1 MDSTLPHLKDSREHL
16 MDTRSDPKHHRE
28 IPIWHLKNLK
38 ARLPFAAL
46 FSRTS
51 RPVSVKPSASDKPSG
66 HAPVIARPTKHE
78 ELPTHASDPWE
89 LHPAIHRHGPNLCRY
104 SAELTK
110 PLTM

>member
-1 MDSTLPHLKDSREHL
+1 
-16 MDTRSDPKHHRE
+16 MDTSIDPKHRRE
-28 IPIWHLKNLK
+28 IPIWRLKNLK

-51 RPVSVKPSASDKPSG
+51 RPVSVKPRASARAGKPSG
-66 HAPVIARPTKHE
+66 DAPVIARPTKHE
-78 ELPTHASDPWE
+78 ELTTHASYPWE